1 MKNLLPLIF
10 LMMLAPAFGADETAS
25 PSTAPVFTPVLN
37 FSTLERIAVQDGGR
51 KKLFQTLAHEA
62 IEELI
67 GRPVFGG
74 SPSLTDK
81 ASGVKLGA
89 TELFLSVWQFPEYW
103 TSRPLVLVSY
113 RPLRVAM
120 GLNAE
125 EKHFSVQE
133 ISHSK
138 SFQELLKSAVDLRH
152 KEKDKELT
160 DLQKEA
166 EIIEQRLDIF
176 ARIMSSDRILAII
189 PHPKR
194 ADGKW
199 LSIKGYQESLG
210 DSSAQSYYS
219 PEQFDAVK
227 SDMDAT
233 LQAYRARK
241 PEAFAKATRELQSS
255 LRALSPVVYPAASAL
270 ELEIQYNH
278 NRPFG
283 WAWICY
289 FPAAMLGLF
298 ALKYRGRGVYM
309 AAMTLFGAGLAM
321 HVYGFALRCL
331 IAGRPPVSNMYESVV
346 WVGFGAVMFGLIFEL
361 KYMRRYFMICG
372 ASAGFACLVLVDQ
385 MPVIMGNV
393 NAPGFESQIKPL
405 VPVLRDN
412 FWLTI
417 HVLTITLGY
426 SAFMLAWFLGHVTL
440 FSHLFRPTKRAEHHE
455 LHNFVYYA
463 LQIGVLLLACGT
475 ILGGV
480 WAYYSWGRFWG
491 WDPKETWAFIALMCY
506 LFVLHGRVAGWWG
519 NFGLSV
525 GAVVCF
531 QAVVMA
537 WYGVNFVLG
546 NGLHSYGTG
555 AGGEA
560 YVISAV
566 SVDALFTIASII
578 RRNTFKE
585 LTERIE
591 SPEGHSPA

>member
-1 MKNLLPLIF
+1 MF
-10 LMMLAPAFGADETAS
+10 AQVFGTEDSEAPRAVLTFS
-25 PSTAPVFTPVLN
+25 PVLN
-37 FSTLERIAVQDGGR
+37 YSTLERIAVQDGGR
-51 KKLFQTLAHEA
+51 KKLFQTVAHEA

-67 GRPVFGG
+67 GRPIFGG
-74 SPSLTDK
+74 SPVLVDK
-81 ASGVKLGA
+81 ASGAKLGA
-89 TELFLSVWQFPEYW
+89 TELYLSIWQFPNYW
-103 TSRPLVLVSY
+103 TSRPLVLISY

-120 GLNAE
+120 GLKAD

-133 ISHSK
+133 IAHSEPFK
-138 SFQELLKSAVDLRH
+138 ELLKSAVALRH
-152 KEKDKELT
+152 QEKDKELT
-160 DLQKEA
+160 DLQREA

-176 ARIMSSDRILAII
+176 ARIMSSDRGLAII

-194 ADGKW
+194 SDGKW
-199 LSIKGYQESLG
+199 LSIKNYQESLA
-210 DSSAQSYYS
+210 DASAAPYYS
-219 PEQFDAVK
+219 KEQFETVK
-227 SDMDAT
+227 SEMDS
-233 LQAYRARK
+233 LLEAYRGRK
-241 PEAFAKATRELQSS
+241 PEAFAKASRELHST
-255 LRALSPVVYPAASAL
+255 LRELSPNVYPAASAL
-270 ELEIQYNH
+270 DLEIQYNR

-283 WAWICY
+283 LAWMLY
-289 FPAAMLGLF
+289 FPAAILGLF
-298 ALKYRGRGVYM
+298 ALKYRGRPLYII
-309 AAMTLFGAGLAM
+309 AMVLFGLGMAM
-321 HVYGFALRCL
+321 HVYGFTLRCL

-346 WVGFGAVMFGLIFEL
+346 WVGFGAVMFGMIFEIKYL
-361 KYMRRYFMICG
+361 KRYFMICG
-372 ASAGFACLVLVDQ
+372 ATAGFACLVLVDQ

-426 SAFMLAWFLGHVTL
+426 SAFLLAWCLGHVTL
-440 FSHLFRPTKRAEHHE
+440 FSHLFRPARREEHRE

-463 LQIGVLLLACGT
+463 MQVGVLLLACGT

-506 LFVLHGRVAGWWG
+506 LFVLHGRVTGWWG

-546 NGLHSYGTG
+546 KGLHSYGAG
-555 AGGEA
+555 SGGET
-560 YVISAV
+560 YVIIGV
-566 SVDALFTIASII
+566 CIDALFTIASII
-578 RRNTFKE
+578 RRASYDD
-585 LTERIE
+585 ERATVA
-591 SPEGHSPA
+591 PPPA

>member
-1 MKNLLPLIF
+1 MGAAAIYY
-10 LMMLAPAFGADETAS
+10 PAF
-25 PSTAPVFTPVLN
+25 TPALN
-37 FSTLERIAVQDGGR
+37 FSFIERIAVQEGGR
-51 KKLFQTLAHEA
+51 KKLFQTLAHET

-74 SPSLTDK
+74 EPSLMDK
-81 ASGVKLGA
+81 ASGRKLGA
-89 TELFLSVWQFPEYW
+89 TELYLSIWQNPDYW
-103 TSRPLVLVSY
+103 TSLPLVLVSY

-120 GLNAE
+120 GLNPD
-125 EKHFSVQE
+125 EKHFS
-133 ISHSK
+133 I
-138 SFQELLKSAVDLRH
+138 QELAHNARLQELIKSAIALRH
-152 KEKDKELT
+152 AEKDKDLT

-176 ARIMSSDRILAII
+176 TNIISSDRTLAIL

-199 LSIKGYQESLG
+199 LSMKAYQANFGETN
-210 DSSAQSYYS
+210 AQPYYTT
-219 PEQFDAVK
+219 EQFEAIK
-227 SDMDAT
+227 SEFDVM
-233 LQAYRARK
+233 LEAYRERK
-241 PEAFAKATRELQSS
+241 PEAFAKTSRDLQNS
-255 LRALSPVVYPAASAL
+255 LRMLSPNVYPASSAL
-270 ELEIQYNH
+270 ELEIQYNQ

-283 WAWICY
+283 WAWLCY
-289 FPAAMLGLF
+289 FPAAILGLF
-298 ALKYRGRGVYM
+298 ALKYRGRANYIIAM
-309 AAMTLFGAGLAM
+309 ALFACGLAL
-321 HVYGFALRCL
+321 HVYGFTLRCL

-346 WVGFGAVMFGLIFEL
+346 WVGFGAVLFGLIFEL
-361 KYMRRYFMICG
+361 RYMRRYFMICG

-440 FSHLFRPTKRAEHHE
+440 FSHLFRPARRAEHHE

-463 LQIGVLLLACGT
+463 MQIGVLLLACGT

-506 LFVLHGRVAGWWG
+506 LFVLHGRVTGWWG

-555 AGGEA
+555 AGGER
-560 YVISAV
+560 YVITAV
-566 SVDALFTIASII
+566 SLDALFTVAAII
-578 RRNTFKE
+578 RRNTFQ
-585 LTERIE
+585 ERAGDV
-591 SPEGHSPA
+591 SSTGGHSPV

>member
-1 MKNLLPLIF
+1 MRKLLPLAFLLIF
-10 LMMLAPAFGADETAS
+10 APASGADKIES
-25 PSTAPVFTPVLN
+25 QLPAPVFTPALN
-37 FSTLERIAVQDGGR
+37 FSAIERIAVQDGGR

-81 ASGVKLGA
+81 PSGVKLAA
-89 TELFLSVWQFPEYW
+89 TDLYLSIWQFPEYW
-103 TSRPLVLVSY
+103 TSRPLVLVAY

-120 GLNAE
+120 GLNE
-125 EKHFSVQE
+125 NEKHFSVQE
-133 ISHSK
+133 ISRSTRFH
-138 SFQELLKSAVDLRH
+138 ELLKTAVDLRH
-152 KEKDKELT
+152 REKDTELT
-160 DLQKEA
+160 DIQKEA
-166 EIIEQRLDIF
+166 EIIEQRLNIF
-176 ARIMSSDRILAII
+176 ARIMASDRFLAIL

-199 LSIKGYQESLG
+199 LSIEGYQESLISG
-210 DSSAQSYYS
+210 SGAQTYY
-219 PEQFDAVK
+219 PQAQFDAIRL
-227 SDMDAT
+227 DMDAA
-233 LQAYRARK
+233 LQAYRMRQ
-241 PEAFAKATRELQSS
+241 PEAFENAARELQNS
-255 LRALSPVVYPAASAL
+255 LRALSPNVYPAASAL

-278 NRPFG
+278 TRPFG
-283 WAWICY
+283 WAWMFY
-289 FPAAMLGLF
+289 FPAAILGLF
-298 ALKYRGRGVYM
+298 ALKYPGRGIYA
-309 AAMTLFGAGLAM
+309 AAMTLFAAGLAM
-321 HVYGFALRCL
+321 HVYGFALRCM

-361 KYMRRYFMICG
+361 RYMPRYFMICG
-372 ASAGFACLVLVDQ
+372 ASAGFACLVLVDE

-393 NAPGFESQIKPL
+393 NAPGFEAQIKPL

-426 SAFMLAWFLGHVTL
+426 SAFMLAWFLGHITL
-440 FSHLFRPTKRAEHHE
+440 FSHLFRPAERAEHRE

-463 LQIGVLLLACGT
+463 MQIGVLLLACGT

-506 LFVLHGRVAGWWG
+506 IFVLHGRMAGWWG

-566 SVDALFTIASII
+566 SIDALFTIASII
-578 RRNTFKE
+578 RRSTFKE
-585 LTERIE
+585 LAE
-591 SPEGHSPA
+591 SAEPLGGSS